1 MAFIATFTIFTTF
14 VTTIMSEAAL
24 IKKFDVQIF
33 KPEGTPT
40 GITVFLPGTM
50 LKLEDYSSTYDV
62 LVEQNQIVIGFEKMN
77 PFPIVGRSHK
87 EMAGDVAK
95 VVQEFLALEGN
106 TSLPAKYNIVGHSLG
121 AKVSLMV
128 AAKDDIDSVNIIIAL
143 DPVDDKPRELTA
155 PRLLVLSPKHKLS
168 GSKAEEIHLFQSE
181 KGGDGFVPL
190 CPADR
195 NASVVKELY
204 PDQITSLEINAGSGH
219 MSYRDTDTDDA
230 SKSARESV
238 HAKIRE
244 VIS

>member
-1 MAFIATFTIFTTF
+1 
-14 VTTIMSEAAL
+14 MSEAAL

-33 KPEGTPT
+33 KPGGTPT

-77 PFPIVGRSHK
+77 PFPIVGRSHEK
-87 EMAGDVAK
+87 MAEDVAK

-128 AAKDDIDSVNIIIAL
+128 AAKYDIDSVNIIIAL

-155 PRLLVLSPKHKLS
+155 PRLSPKTKLS
-168 GSKAEEIHLFQSE
+168 DSKAEEIHLFQSE
-181 KGGDGFVPL
+181 KGGDGLIPL

-244 VIS
+244 IFS

>member
-1 MAFIATFTIFTTF
+1 
-14 VTTIMSEAAL
+14 MSEAAL

-62 LVEQNQIVIGFEKMN
+62 LGEQNQIVIGFEKMN
-77 PFPIVGRSHK
+77 PFPIVGRSHEK
-87 EMAGDVAK
+87 MAEDVAK

-128 AAKDDIDSVNIIIAL
+128 AAKYDIDSVNIIIAL

-155 PRLLVLSPKHKLS
+155 PRLSPKTKLS
-168 GSKAEEIHLFQSE
+168 DSKAEEIHLFQSE
-181 KGGDGFVPL
+181 KGGDGLIPL